1 MQCPKD
7 NKQMYRVGNCD
18 DHQIWECSCGK
29 EMVQIFNKPIIKA
42 KEKQMGKKELERRI
56 YELEKW
62 TLKFYEAIKIIQKK
76 TGVELT
82 ETKSLLES
90 PPYIPGR

>member
-1 MQCPKD
+1 
-7 NKQMYRVGNCD
+7 
-18 DHQIWECSCGK
+18 
-29 EMVQIFNKPIIKA
+29 
-42 KEKQMGKKELERRI
+42 MGKKELERRI